1 MNTNQVRK
9 TRRARSRDRS
19 PTILAEL
26 LRKSQLVNDNKKDE
40 RIIKE
45 LPAAEI
51 SSAAKKVAARAND
64 PEITAEELEKMAA
77 DVGDGR
83 LLKMDKD
90 YTQEVESLIST
101 CERQLASGVDLVTVL
116 ENTSRLEKLT
126 RLGMD
131 MKSNKNILMY
141 IAKTCINRKEWAI
154 LADQVTVL
162 SKKRSIIKFAVS
174 KMVCFIY
181 LFSIFKFFFID

>member
-1 MNTNQVRK
+1 MNTNQVGK
-9 TRRARSRDRS
+9 ARRARSRDRS

-26 LRKSQLVNDNKKDE
+26 LRKSQILNDSKKDE
-40 RIIKE
+40 RIIKD

-51 SSAAKKVAARAND
+51 SSAAKKAAARAND

-90 YTQEVESLIST
+90 YTNEVESLITT
-101 CERQLASGVDLVTVL
+101 CEKQLASGVDLVTVL
-116 ENTSRLEKLT
+116 DNTSRLEKLT

-141 IAKTCINRKEWAI
+141 IAKVCIQRKAWSI

-162 SKKRSIIKFAVS
+162 SKKRSIIKFAIS
-174 KMVCFIY
+174 KMVCFT
-181 LFSIFKFFFID
+181 F